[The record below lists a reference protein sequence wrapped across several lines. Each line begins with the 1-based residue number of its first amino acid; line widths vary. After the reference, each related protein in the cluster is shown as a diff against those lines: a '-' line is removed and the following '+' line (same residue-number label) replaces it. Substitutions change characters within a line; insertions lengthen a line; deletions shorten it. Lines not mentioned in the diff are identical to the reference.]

1 MSRRRAPRPASE
13 ALRAARQQAAPKT
26 RLAATQSVWEEVVGA
41 RVAAVAQPVSE
52 RDGEVTVGCQDSV
65 WMQELDLMQE
75 QLRQGL
81 REQLGDAAPRR
92 LRFRVKDARP

>member
-13 ALRAARQQAAPKT
+13 ALRAARQQASPKT
-26 RLAATQSVWEEVVGA
+26 RLAATQSAWEGVVGA
-41 RVAAVAQPVSE
+41 RIAAVAQPISE
-52 RDGEVTVGCQDSV
+52 RDGEVTIGCKDTV

-81 REQLGDAAPRR
+81 HERLGDEAPRS
-92 LRFRVKDARP
+92 LRFRVKDV